1 MPRTEKHE
9 QTIDIVRSLTQAEF
23 VSKYRIQT
31 VAQLTGLS
39 SALIRAWEARY
50 RLVQPERTPAGYR
63 LYSDED
69 VAVLLGAQHLVRQGM
84 APMQI
89 AQLPKE
95 QIIQGQRLQLVQ
107 SAESSTEPAP
117 RAAPG
122 KKKTNLEQPLSIAER
137 IDRIVAAFGSFDRDQ
152 ADALISAPLRTMPT
166 EQVCRNLLLPLLFEV
181 GDRWHRGE
189 LSVSAEHFGTTLIR
203 NKLMQLIDDLR
214 QSERRFR
221 VLCACPPGDLH
232 EMGLLLFA
240 LEATIQGW
248 EAIYLGANVPIG
260 DLLQT
265 ARKLKPTLVGLSFV
279 LRKEPVELRAQLAEI
294 MAGLHG
300 VAPLLVGG
308 SGLRGQ
314 TEIVRSV
321 GCLMMPESGRLT
333 DLLPSMATEP
343 KASPSPSRGKI
354 TKLHKA

>member
-1 MPRTEKHE
+1 M
-9 QTIDIVRSLTQAEF
+9 
-23 VSKYRIQT
+23 SKYRIQT

-69 VAVLLGAQHLVRQGM
+69 VAVLLGAQRLVRQGM

-89 AQLPKE
+89 AQLPKD

-107 SAESSTEPAP
+107 D
-117 RAAPG
+117 AAPADDPASQLTPAQDR
-122 KKKTNLEQPLSIAER
+122 TNLRQPVSSAER
-137 IDRIVAAFGSFDRDQ
+137 IDRIVTAFGNFDRDL

-166 EQVCRNLLLPLLFEV
+166 EQVCRDLLLPLLFEV

-203 NKLMQLIDDLR
+203 NKLMSLIDELR

-279 LRKEPVELRAQLAEI
+279 LRKEPMELRAQLAEI
-294 MAGLHG
+294 MAGLQG

-314 TEIVRSV
+314 TEVVRSV

-333 DLLPSMATEP
+333 DLLPSVTSEP
-343 KASPSPSRGKI
+343 AASTAPSRGKV
-354 TKLHKA
+354 TKLQKA

>member
-1 MPRTEKHE
+1 M
-9 QTIDIVRSLTQAEF
+9 
-23 VSKYRIQT
+23 SKYRIQT

-50 RLVQPERTPAGYR
+50 RLVQPERTPSGYR

-69 VAVLLGAQHLVRQGM
+69 VAVLLGAQRLVRQGM

-89 AQLPKE
+89 VQLPKE
-95 QIIQGQRLQLVQ
+95 QIIQGQRLLLV
-107 SAESSTEPAP
+107 SDAEPPAAPAP
-117 RAAPG
+117 RSAEAQDR
-122 KKKTNLEQPLSIAER
+122 TNLEQPLSIAER
-137 IDRIVAAFGSFDRDQ
+137 IDRIVAAFGRFDREQ

-166 EQVCRNLLLPLLFEV
+166 EQVCCELLLPLLFEV

-189 LSVSAEHFGTTLIR
+189 LTVAAEHFGTTLLR
-203 NKLMQLIDDLR
+203 NKLMSLIDELR
-214 QSERRFR
+214 QGEQRFR

-248 EAIYLGANVPIG
+248 DAIYLGANVPIG
-260 DLLQT
+260 DLIQT

-279 LRKEPVELRAQLAEI
+279 LRKEPAELRSQLAEI
-294 MAGLHG
+294 TTGLKG

-314 TEIVRSV
+314 TEIVRTV
-321 GCLMMPESGRLT
+321 GCLMMPESGRLG
-333 DLLPSMATEP
+333 DLLPMLTAEP
-343 KASPSPSRGKI
+343 AAGKSASRGRNSEISKNV
-354 TKLHKA
+354 KKFLP